1 MEGLILAVLIS
12 WREPK
17 FSSPNKSLERISK
30 PSIKRK
36 GDRGSPLPQT
46 PGGKNLPKGAPSRR
60 VKKEDVVIH

>member
-17 FSSPNKSLERISK
+17 FPSPNKSLERISK

-36 GDRGSPLPQT
+36 GDRGSPCLKPLE
-46 PGGKNLPKGAPSRR
+46 GKTCQ
-60 VKKEDVVIH
+60 KEHHQGE